1 SKSTKAWKKKQSDIT
16 PIFTARCDNYR
27 VEETRSLCHTALPGG
42 AGFSGTGVCS
52 SPDSFWL
59 RIDQLGEPESAAQTR
74 AGLGQN
80 RSGKE
85 LYDARVLPTI
95 REIVSASEFLR

>member
-1 SKSTKAWKKKQSDIT
+1 M
-16 PIFTARCDNYR
+16 
-27 VEETRSLCHTALPGG
+27 RSLCHTALPGG

-74 AGLGQN
+74 ARLGQN
-80 RSGKE
+80 RSGVRE

-95 REIVSASEFLR
+95 REIVSASAFLR